1 MDGHRVG
8 GDVDAYCTK
17 CRMMLGH
24 TVLAMV
30 GDKIARVRCNTCMGE
45 HAFRAYPPGTKAPKA
60 EPKPRAAAAGR
71 SAGTTARTRA
81 TREKAEVRPFEELF
95 ADRDTSEA
103 RTYSPRERF
112 EDGDLISHPTFGL
125 GLVRGAR
132 QDKVDVIFKAGEKV
146 LVHNLAG
153 GVRSPVSFA
162 RPARREGSPE
172 LAADKPPPGEATGLH
187 AIQSVPLTE
196 IPASLEAEETDEP

>member
-17 CRMMLGH
+17 CRMLLGH

-45 HAFRAYPPGTKAPKA
+45 HAFRPNPPGTKAPKA
-60 EPKPRAAAAGR
+60 EARPRAAGGGSAAPR
-71 SAGTTARTRA
+71 ARA
-81 TREKAEVRPFEELF
+81 TREKAEVRPFEEIF

-103 RTYSPRERF
+103 RPYVPKERF
-112 EDGDLISHPTFGL
+112 EDGDMISHPTFGL
-125 GLVRGAR
+125 GLVRTAR
-132 QDKVDVIFKAGEKV
+132 QDKIDVVFKVGEKV

-153 GVRSPVSFA
+153 ARNPVSFA
-162 RPARREGSPE
+162 RPARREGGPE
-172 LAADKPPPGEATGLH
+172 IAADKPPPGESTGLH

-196 IPASLEAEETDEP
+196 IPEADEPAAD